1 MSNSP
6 LVNSKK
12 EIKLK
17 LQTLLED
24 GHVDEYFVEDICSL
38 MYPKS
43 STNNIIAG
51 VDFSTSLSMLESL

>member
-1 MSNSP
+1 MTNSP

-17 LQTLLED
+17 LQTLLEA

-51 VDFSTSLSMLESL
+51 VDFSTSLNMLESL